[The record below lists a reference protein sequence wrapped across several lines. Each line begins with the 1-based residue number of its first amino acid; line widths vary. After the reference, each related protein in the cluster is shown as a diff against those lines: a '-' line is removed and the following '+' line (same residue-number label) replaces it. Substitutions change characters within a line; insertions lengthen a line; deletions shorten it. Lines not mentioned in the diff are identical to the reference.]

1 MYVGCNYDEAKPLPL
16 YMADPMQVFY
26 MADDSNVEVGTDY
39 VIGTLIDD
47 ESELPSEA
55 TVYTREQLN
64 SLNLAITCDGW
75 DTEMQINH
83 WLG

>member
-1 MYVGCNYDEAKPLPL
+1 MYVGCNYDETKYPPP
-16 YMADPMQVFY
+16 YMEDPMRVFHI
-26 MADDSNVEVGTDY
+26 ADDSNIEVGTDY
-39 VIGTLIDD
+39 VIGKLHVD

>member
-1 MYVGCNYDEAKPLPL
+1 MYVGCNYDEAKYPPP
-16 YMADPMQVFY
+16 YMADPMIHVFL
-26 MADDSNVEVGTDY
+26 ADDSNIEVGTDY
-39 VIGTLIDD
+39 VIGTLIED
-47 ESELPSEA
+47 ESALPSEA

-64 SLNLAITCDGW
+64 SLNLVITCDGW